1 MSGDKLPGPARP
13 SYVGQCSVIEWR
25 DISNELIAW
34 GLLTVKAV
42 IEQRL
47 QVICQQLT
55 AEGELAGDVTVKP
68 VLTVPKDPAH
78 GDFASNLAMQLA
90 KPMKRA
96 PRAVA
101 ELIVERLADTEG
113 LSRVEIA
120 GPGFM
125 NFFVE
130 AGAAFALI
138 DRILEDGERFG
149 RSDAG
154 RGQRI
159 QVEFVSANP
168 TGPLH
173 VGHGRGAA
181 YGSVVANLLEAVGC
195 SVEREY
201 YVNDAGRQMH
211 ILAASVWLR
220 YLELQGEAIEFP
232 SNGYRSEGY
241 ILDIARALAD
251 EQGKRLRA
259 PAAQVFDDL
268 PEDAPDG
275 DKERHI
281 DALILRMRELLGDA
295 DYQLVFRAAL
305 DSILSDIRADLA
317 EFGVTYD
324 RWYSEQSLAD
334 RGLVDRAIEQLEAA
348 GYLYQCDGALWF
360 RATDFGDDK
369 DRVVCR
375 ENGQTTYFASDIAYH
390 LDKFDRGFDQV
401 IDIWGADHHGYV
413 SRVKAALTAL
423 GKSADQ
429 LEVSLVQFAILYRG
443 GERVPMSTRSGSFV
457 TLREL
462 REEVGSDA
470 ARFFYVMRAA
480 NQHLDFDLDLA
491 KSQSNEN
498 PLYYIQYA
506 HARVA
511 SVFRQMPLRG
521 FEHDTAAGQAAYDR
535 LTESHEQALFK
546 RLSQY
551 PALIERAAGAHE
563 PHQLVHYLRDLAQDF
578 HSYYNAHAFL
588 LAEDAPLRNA
598 RLNLITATRQVLANG
613 LGLLGVNAPDEM

>member
-1 MSGDKLPGPARP
+1 M
-13 SYVGQCSVIEWR
+13 
-25 DISNELIAW
+25 
-34 GLLTVKAV
+34 KAV
-42 IEQRL
+42 IEERL
-47 QVICQQLT
+47 QAICKQL
-55 AEGELAGDVTVKP
+55 ASDGELPEDISIKP

-90 KPMKRA
+90 KPMRRA

-101 ELIVERLADTEG
+101 ELIIERLADTDG
-113 LSRVEIA
+113 LAKVEIA

-138 DRILEDGERFG
+138 DTILEAGERFG
-149 RSDAG
+149 RSTVG
-154 RGQRI
+154 KGEKV

-220 YLELQGEAIEFP
+220 YLEHLGEVIQFP

-241 ILDIARALAD
+241 ILDIARSLAD
-251 EQGKRLRA
+251 EHGRQLLVESGK
-259 PAAQVFDDL
+259 VFADL
-268 PEDAPDG
+268 PEDAPVG

-281 DALILRMRELLGDA
+281 DALIDRMRELLGENG
-295 DYQLVFRAAL
+295 YQVVFRAAL
-305 DSILSDIRADLA
+305 DSILDDIRSDLA

-324 RWYSEQSLAD
+324 NWYSEQSLAD
-334 RGLVDRAIEQLEAA
+334 RGLVGRAIERLHEARHV
-348 GYLYQCDGALWF
+348 YERDGALWF

-369 DRVVCR
+369 DRVVRR

-390 LDKFDRGFDQV
+390 LDKFDRGFDRV

-413 SRVKAALTAL
+413 PRVKAALTAL
-423 GKSADQ
+423 GQSADR
-429 LEVSLVQFAILYRG
+429 LTVSLVQFAILYRG

-511 SVFRQMPLRG
+511 SVFRQLPLRG
-521 FEHDTAAGQAAYDR
+521 FEHEPEMGREAYER
-535 LTESHEQALFK
+535 LTEAHEQALFK
-546 RLSQY
+546 RLAQY
-551 PALIERAAGAHE
+551 PALIERAATAHE

-588 LAEDAPLRNA
+588 LGEDAALRNA
-598 RLNLITATRQVLANG
+598 RLNLVAATRQVLANG